1 MDNPLQLTLVNFKKD
16 AYIIVEG
23 KQNADHFY
31 IIRSGKVRI
40 SKEVSIVQEE
50 ESDILNPGDFFGV
63 VSTMSNHS
71 HIETAQALTDV
82 SLIQVHRDQYGL
94 LIERNAP
101 VALKI
106 IQGFSKRMRH
116 LDKALTELTLK
127 NSAETEDPNHL
138 FQVAEYY
145 LKQSK
150 YNQAFYSY
158 YQYIK
163 NVPNGSNVAL
173 AKERMLKIKPYA
185 KVAYLDAPANEF
197 NRTYPKD
204 TMIFSEGQPGNEL
217 YIIQKGSVKISK
229 IVNDKEVLLAMLKP
243 GDIFGEMALLDNK
256 ARSASADA
264 YEDSELLVVNRANFQ
279 QMIQKQPQLI
289 TRLTT
294 LLADRIWLIYKQ
306 LANTTM
312 QNLTGRLYDVI
323 LIQLEKS
330 RIPIRSGQSHQLSF
344 GTQELLKMVGVS
356 AAEGNSALK
365 ELLKDPNIKA
375 SQDKIMIADTWEIE
389 KQVKFYRKMDKINQ
403 ARQVSKSK

>member
-1 MDNPLQLTLVNFKKD
+1 MDNPLQLTLVNFKKG

-31 IIRSGKVRI
+31 IIRSGKVRL

-50 ESDILNPGDFFGV
+50 ESDVLNPGDFFGV

-94 LIERNAP
+94 LIEKNAP

-116 LDKALTELTLK
+116 LDNALTKLTLK

-163 NVPNGSNVAL
+163 NVPNGSNVAA
-173 AKERMLKIKPYA
+173 AKERMMKIKPYA
-185 KVAYLDAPANEF
+185 KVAYLDPPQNEF
-197 NRTYPKD
+197 NRVYPKD

-229 IVNDKEVLLAMLKP
+229 IVDDKEVLLAMLKP

-264 YEDSELLVVNRANFQ
+264 YEDTELLVVNRANFQ
-279 QMIQKQPQLI
+279 QMITKQPQLI

-312 QNLTGRLYDVI
+312 ETLTGRLYDAI

-330 RIPIRSGQSHQLSF
+330 RVPIREGQSHQLTF
-344 GTQELLKMVGVS
+344 GVQELLKMIGVS
-356 AAEGNSALK
+356 PSEGNSALK
-365 ELLKDPNIKA
+365 ELLKDTNIKV
-375 SQDKIMIADTWEIE
+375 SDNKILIQDTMSIE
-389 KQVKFYRKMDKINQ
+389 KQVKFYRKMDKLNQ
-403 ARQVSKSK
+403 SRQAAKR

>member
-1 MDNPLQLTLVNFKKD
+1 MDNPLQLTLVNFKKG

-31 IIRSGKVRI
+31 IIRSGKVRL

-50 ESDILNPGDFFGV
+50 ESDVLNPGDFFGV

-94 LIERNAP
+94 LIEKNAP

-116 LDKALTELTLK
+116 LDNALTKLTLK

-163 NVPNGSNVAL
+163 NVPNGSNVAI
-173 AKERMLKIKPYA
+173 AKERMMKIKPYA
-185 KVAYLDAPANEF
+185 KVAYLDPPQNEF
-197 NRTYPKD
+197 NRVYPKD

-229 IVNDKEVLLAMLKP
+229 IVDDKEVLLAMLKP

-264 YEDSELLVVNRANFQ
+264 YEDTELLVVNRANFQ
-279 QMIQKQPQLI
+279 QMITKQPQLI

-312 QNLTGRLYDVI
+312 ETLTGRLYDAI

-330 RIPIRSGQSHQLSF
+330 RVPIREGQSHQLTF
-344 GTQELLKMVGVS
+344 GVQELLKMIGVS
-356 AAEGNSALK
+356 PSEGNSALK
-365 ELLKDPNIKA
+365 ELLKDTNIKV
-375 SQDKIMIADTWEIE
+375 SDNKILIQDTMSIE
-389 KQVKFYRKMDKINQ
+389 KQVKFYRKMDKLNQ
-403 ARQVSKSK
+403 SRQAAKR

>member
-1 MDNPLQLTLVNFKKD
+1 MDNPLQLTLVNFKKG

-31 IIRSGKVRI
+31 IIRSGKVRL

-50 ESDILNPGDFFGV
+50 ESDVLNPGDFFGV

-94 LIERNAP
+94 LIEKNAP

-116 LDKALTELTLK
+116 LDNALTKLTLK

-163 NVPNGSNVAL
+163 NVPNGSNVAI
-173 AKERMLKIKPYA
+173 AKERMMKIKPYA
-185 KVAYLDAPANEF
+185 KVAYLDPPQNEF
-197 NRTYPKD
+197 NRVYPKD

-229 IVNDKEVLLAMLKP
+229 IVDDKEVLLAMLKP

-264 YEDSELLVVNRANFQ
+264 YEDTELLVVNRANFQ
-279 QMIQKQPQLI
+279 QIITKQPQLI

-312 QNLTGRLYDVI
+312 ETLTGRLYDAI

-330 RIPIRSGQSHQLSF
+330 RVPIREGQSHQLTF
-344 GTQELLKMVGVS
+344 GVQELLKMIGVS
-356 AAEGNSALK
+356 PSEGNSALK
-365 ELLKDPNIKA
+365 ELLKDTNIKV
-375 SQDKIMIADTWEIE
+375 SDNKILIQDTMSIE
-389 KQVKFYRKMDKINQ
+389 KQVKFYRKMDKLNQ
-403 ARQVSKSK
+403 SRQAAKR